1 MVILALKILKYGTFG
16 QKTLRMRTK
25 NHDRLPDGS
34 RISETHDGVL
44 VAAPHVIAL
53 ARTAGLRPREVAQE
67 LPVSPPASGL
77 LVCLPDSPAVMLPPG
92 WVGVWVRDEEPSE
105 AGWIPLPPSAA
116 GDSRALIRALHTAET
131 WRRERLRTFVVER
144 DRAMAFKMVNEIGIA
159 LSAERDPLR
168 LCEMV
173 LSHARQLVAAD
184 AGTLYLV
191 EKQDQRRAQ
200 LRFVLAQND
209 SVEAP
214 WKTSLLPLDPNSVA
228 GAVALRGQIVAV
240 DDVYDLPP
248 ESQLRHDRSFD
259 RRFGYRTRSVVG
271 VPMTTYDGEVLGV
284 LQLINHK
291 PRAGIPLADPRTAA
305 EVVPFGSDDVEL
317 LCSLA
322 SQAAANLVNNRLQED
337 IKRLFDGFVR
347 GVVTTIEQRDPV
359 TSGHSFRVADGTVA
373 LARRLERYKQG
384 RWAGL
389 RLSYEEMRELHYAAL
404 LHDVGKVS
412 VREEVLTKPK
422 KLHESELELLKQ
434 RFSLARMAHRA
445 QRLEAWLHEALRDPS
460 GLEERLPELYEQ
472 LGQELARLD
481 TMLHTVLAANEPS
494 VLAVGNFA
502 PLEAVHR
509 HTIEV
514 DGQSMPLLTD
524 QEVQLLSLACGTLTS
539 EERQEVE
546 SHVSRS
552 FAFLSAIPW
561 TRDLA
566 RVPELAYGHHEKL
579 DGSGYPRGLA
589 GDDIPLGSRIITVA
603 DIFDALTARDRPYKK
618 AVPIDYSL
626 AILENEARQG
636 KLDADL
642 VQLWIESRAW
652 EDIVTS

>member
-1 MVILALKILKYGTFG
+1 MFS
-16 QKTLRMRTK
+16 QKGLRMRTQD
-25 NHDRLPDGS
+25 HDRFSDGL
-34 RISETHDGVL
+34 RTHGTHDGFL

-53 ARTAGLRPREVAQE
+53 ARAAGLQPCEVAPE
-67 LPVSPPASGL
+67 LPAPPPASGL
-77 LVCLPDSPAVMLPPG
+77 LVCLPDSSPVGLPPG
-92 WVGVWVRDEEPSE
+92 WAGVWVRDEEPSE

-116 GDSRALIRALHTAET
+116 DDSRVLIRALYTAET
-131 WRRERLRTFVVER
+131 WRRERLRTLVEER
-144 DRAMAFKMVNEIGIA
+144 DRAAAFKMVNEIGIA

-168 LCEMV
+168 LGEMI
-173 LSHARQLVAAD
+173 LSHARQLAAAD

-191 EKQDQRRAQ
+191 EKQDDGQAQ

-214 WKTSLLPLDPNSVA
+214 WKASLLPLGPNSMA
-228 GAVALRGQIVAV
+228 GAVALRGRVVAI

-271 VPMTTYDGEVLGV
+271 VPMSTYDGEVLGV

-291 PRAGIPLADPRTAA
+291 PQASVPLADPRSAA
-305 EVVPFGSDDVEL
+305 EVTPFSPDDVEL

-322 SQAAANLVNNRLQED
+322 SQAAVSLGNNRLQED

-373 LARRLERYKQG
+373 LARRLERCKHG

-404 LHDVGKVS
+404 LHDVGKAS
-412 VREEVLTKPK
+412 VRAEVLTKPK
-422 KLHESELELLKQ
+422 KLYDNELELLAQ
-434 RFSLARMAHRA
+434 RFRLAHTSHRA
-445 QRLEAWLHEALRDPS
+445 QRLEAWLHEALRDPA
-460 GLEERLPELYEQ
+460 GLRARLPELYEQ
-472 LGQELARLD
+472 MEQELADLE
-481 TMLHTVLAANEPS
+481 TMWRTVLAANEPS
-494 VLAVGNFA
+494 ILAEGNFA
-502 PLEAVHR
+502 PLEVIRRHAV
-509 HTIEV
+509 EV

-524 QEVQLLSLACGTLTS
+524 QEVQLLSLARGTLTS
-539 EERQEVE
+539 DERQEVE
-546 SHVSRS
+546 SHVSHS
-552 FAFLSAIPW
+552 FTFLSAIPW

-618 AVPIDYSL
+618 AVPINHSL
-626 AILENEARQG
+626 AILEDEARQG

-652 EDIVTS
+652 EDIVAS